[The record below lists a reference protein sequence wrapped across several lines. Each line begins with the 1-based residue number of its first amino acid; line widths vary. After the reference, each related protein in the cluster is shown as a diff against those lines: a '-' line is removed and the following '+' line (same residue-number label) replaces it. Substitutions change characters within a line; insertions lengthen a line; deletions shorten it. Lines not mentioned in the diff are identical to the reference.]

1 MSFYG
6 LLNGKCSWRRRSNI
20 GENEFNEIIWTE
32 LVVSSDIP
40 CSRQPGPGNNMR
52 QIIEN
57 KMPGNFDFK
66 LVRYYM
72 GVTDIKEGDRIIF
85 QGVSDAFVRDIR
97 DAAGR
102 GHHLELLVEEVVPI
116 GEGDKYNG

>member
-6 LLNGKCSWRRRSNI
+6 LLNGRCSWKRRSNV
-20 GENEFNEIIWTE
+20 GENEFKEIIWTE
-32 LVVSSDIP
+32 TTIASDVP

-52 QIIEN
+52 QMLEH
-57 KMPGNFDFK
+57 KAPGHFNFK

-72 GVTDIKEGDRIIF
+72 GVTDIKEQDRIIF

-97 DAAGR
+97 DAAGS
-102 GHHLELLVEEVVPI
+102 GHHMELLVEEIVPI
-116 GEGDKYNG
+116 GEGDTYNG